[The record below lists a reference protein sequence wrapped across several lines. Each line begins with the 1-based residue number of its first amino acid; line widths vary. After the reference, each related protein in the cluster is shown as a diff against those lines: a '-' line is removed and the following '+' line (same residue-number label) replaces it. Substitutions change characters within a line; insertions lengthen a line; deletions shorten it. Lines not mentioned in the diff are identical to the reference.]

1 MTSAH
6 RSQLE
11 ARNGGKNTVKTNIKH
26 SRLLPSHKT
35 IKYRSDYKKEEEIP
49 EQGSFIELDEQEV
62 CKAKQLIESVNSKG
76 SAAKDPVL
84 AQHRLTQEPATLI
97 STDEIKNQD
106 ASSAG
111 SNGPILTAL
120 SPQPSTDKSS
130 WRKKAVFNKSSNK
143 VNKQSHSSNLDSRSQ
158 KNANSE
164 RHKRQEFLKKV
175 VR

>member
-35 IKYRSDYKKEEEIP
+35 IKYRSDYKKEEELP
-49 EQGSFIELDEQEV
+49 EQVSFIELDEQEV

-76 SAAKDPVL
+76 SAAKDP
-84 AQHRLTQEPATLI
+84 ATLI
-97 STDEIKNQD
+97 STVEIKNQD
-106 ASSAG
+106 ASSAD

-130 WRKKAVFNKSSNK
+130 WRKKAVFKKSSNK

-158 KNANSE
+158 KKANSE